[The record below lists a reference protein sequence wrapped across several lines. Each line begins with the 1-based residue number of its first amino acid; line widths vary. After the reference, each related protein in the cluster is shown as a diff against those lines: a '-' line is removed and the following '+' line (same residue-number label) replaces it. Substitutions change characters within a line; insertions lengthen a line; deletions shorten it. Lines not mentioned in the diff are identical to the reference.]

1 METIG
6 LLQKWGI
13 LCKVVGSDKTDRQ
26 SKTNGTND
34 GAEMSDGENVLC
46 DDNSMYEIIALASG
60 STICDTEKNTNGES
74 LSHTKEKAK
83 NKERFGK
90 VEQKDGEM
98 EEKVGKMEE
107 KVSKI
112 EEKINKMEE
121 KVGAIEEKSGKVE
134 KKSSESNVFSGEKV
148 IGETNAVE
156 EKAIDNSSN
165 ESAAHERAAITEGDG
180 SNALFD
186 TSAAHKR
193 AATTEGDGSNA
204 HFGTSDVRIGKASSV
219 QNTHA
224 YPLVC

>member
-34 GAEMSDGENVLC
+34 GAEMTDGENVLC

-134 KKSSESNVFSGEKV
+134 EKSNESYVFSGEV

-180 SNALFD
+180 SNA
-186 TSAAHKR
+186 
-193 AATTEGDGSNA
+193 
-204 HFGTSDVRIGKASSV
+204 HFGTSDVRTSDVRIGKASSV